1 MKSFLTT
8 QLRRIAAGSL
18 MLASAVT
25 ATALPASAATVDDI
39 VKKGSITVGM
49 LVDFPP
55 YGINNAQNQP
65 DGYDADVAK
74 LMGKH
79 MGVKVDL
86 VPLSGPNRIPF
97 LLTNKVDVLVASF
110 GITEERAKQVQ
121 FSDPYA
127 SIDVVL
133 LAPKDAAI
141 SSADDLKGLRI
152 AVTRASTQDLAVT
165 STAPKGTKIM
175 RFDDDATATQAL
187 LSRQVDGLGVSTI
200 VAREINKLD
209 PSAGYEPKF
218 TLRRQFQ
225 GIAIQKNQPELTAWI
240 NKFLTEVKTN
250 GELNAIHQKWLGT
263 DLPNLD
269 MPKS

>member
-1 MKSFLTT
+1 MHAIARHF
-8 QLRRIAAGSL
+8 RRAVAAGL
-18 MLASAVT
+18 LAAT
-25 ATALPASAATVDDI
+25 AAGFAALPAAAQTVDEI
-39 VKKGSITVGM
+39 KSKGKLTVGM

-55 YGINNAQNQP
+55 YGITNAENQP
-65 DGYDADVAK
+65 DGYDADVAR

-79 MGVKVDL
+79 MGVEVDL
-86 VPLSGPNRIPF
+86 VPVTGPNRIPF
-97 LLTNKVDVLVASF
+97 LLTNKVDLLVASF

-133 LAPKDAAI
+133 LAPKDTEI
-141 SSADDLKGLRI
+141 SNPEDLKGHRI

-165 STAPKGTKIM
+165 SSAPKGTKIM
-175 RFDDDATATQAL
+175 RFDDDATAMQAL
-187 LSRQVDGLGVSTI
+187 LSRQVDGLGVSTL
-200 VAREINKLD
+200 VAQEINKLD

-225 GIAIQKNQPELTAWI
+225 GIAMRQNQSDLTAWV
-240 NKFLTEVKTN
+240 NGFLAEAKGS
-250 GELNAIHQKWLGT
+250 GELNAIHRKWLGT
-263 DLPNLD
+263 DLPDLT

>member
-1 MKSFLTT
+1 MKSLFTAK
-8 QLRRIAAGSL
+8 LRHLAAGGL
-18 MLASAVT
+18 MLASAVA
-25 ATALPASAATVDDI
+25 ATALPASAATVDEI
-39 VKKGSITVGM
+39 VKKGTLNVGM

-79 MGVKVDL
+79 MGVTVNL

-133 LAPKDAAI
+133 LAPKDTAV

-152 AVTRASTQDLAVT
+152 AVTRASTQDLSLTAA
-165 STAPKGTKIM
+165 APKGTKIM

-187 LSRQVDGLGVSTI
+187 LSRQVDGLGVSTV
-200 VAREINKLD
+200 VASEIRKLD

-225 GIAIQKNQPELTAWI
+225 GIALQKDQPELTAWI
-240 NKFLTEVKTN
+240 NKFLTEVKGN

>member
-1 MKSFLTT
+1 MQSLS
-8 QLRRIAAGSL
+8 RRTFAVLGLAAGIVFTA
-18 MLASAVT
+18 ASAL
-25 ATALPASAATVDDI
+25 AQAPEELK
-39 VKKGSITVGM
+39 KKGEINVGL

-133 LAPKDAAI
+133 LAPKDTAI
-141 SSADDLKGLRI
+141 SSADDLKGHRI
-152 AVTRASTQDLAVT
+152 AVTRASTQDLSVT
-165 STAPKGTKIM
+165 AAAPKGTKIM

-187 LSRQVDGLGVSTI
+187 LSRQVDGLGVSTV
-200 VAREINKLD
+200 VAAEIRKLD

-225 GIAIQKNQPELTAWI
+225 GIALQKDQPELTTWI
-240 NKFLTEVKTN
+240 NNFLTEVKGN